1 MLLKIFFKIDY
12 KNTFFS
18 FVQINAQFQLSA
30 LTDLDDYNKFF
41 LCHWGYL
48 RNVRLSEP

>member
-41 LCHWGYL
+41 SVTGAILGMCA
-48 RNVRLSEP
+48 